1 MRNKTKFSAIV
12 RVAVLEWTVSRMY
25 ETNIS
30 DKYTEL
36 SNRIDDSFYAV
47 EQVRE
52 REKGLTLEISDL
64 KKELIR
70 LQAEEETNRKVN
82 KILTGTQVGLCILLL
97 LLKLL

>member
-1 MRNKTKFSAIV
+1 
-12 RVAVLEWTVSRMY
+12 MY

-30 DKYTEL
+30 DKYTDL
-36 SNRIDDSFYAV
+36 SNRIDNAFYAV
-47 EQVRE
+47 ECVKE

-70 LQAEEETNRKVN
+70 LQAEEDTNRKVS

-97 LLKLL
+97 LLKFI

>member
-1 MRNKTKFSAIV
+1 
-12 RVAVLEWTVSRMY
+12 MY

-30 DKYTEL
+30 DKYTDL
-36 SNRIDDSFYAV
+36 NNRIDDAFYAV
-47 EQVRE
+47 EYVKE
-52 REKGLTLEISDL
+52 REKGITLEISDL

>member
-1 MRNKTKFSAIV
+1 MS
-12 RVAVLEWTVSRMY
+12 RVY

-30 DKYTEL
+30 DKYT
-36 SNRIDDSFYAV
+36 D
-47 EQVRE
+47 
-52 REKGLTLEISDL
+52 EISDL

-97 LLKLL
+97 LLKFI

>member
-1 MRNKTKFSAIV
+1 
-12 RVAVLEWTVSRMY
+12 MY

-30 DKYTEL
+30 DKYTEIN
-36 SNRIDDSFYAV
+36 NRIDDAFYAV
-47 EQVRE
+47 EYVKE

-64 KKELIR
+64 KQELIR

-97 LLKLL
+97 LLKFL

>member
-1 MRNKTKFSAIV
+1 MSQTGNLYQDRQ
-12 RVAVLEWTVSRMY
+12 RTVSRMY

-30 DKYTEL
+30 DKYTDL
-36 SNRIDDSFYAV
+36 NNRIDDAFYAV
-47 EQVRE
+47 EYVKE
-52 REKGLTLEISDL
+52 REKGITLEISDL

-97 LLKLL
+97 LLKFL

>member
-1 MRNKTKFSAIV
+1 
-12 RVAVLEWTVSRMY
+12 MY
-25 ETNIS
+25 EDYIS

-36 SNRIDDSFYAV
+36 NNRIDDAFYAV
-47 EQVRE
+47 EYVKE

-70 LQAEEETNRKVN
+70 LQAEEETNRLVY

-97 LLKLL
+97 VLKFL

>member
-1 MRNKTKFSAIV
+1 MSQTGNLYQEHQR
-12 RVAVLEWTVSRMY
+12 TVSRMY

-36 SNRIDDSFYAV
+36 NNRIDDAFYAV
-47 EQVRE
+47 EQVKE

-97 LLKLL
+97 LLKFL

>member
-1 MRNKTKFSAIV
+1 
-12 RVAVLEWTVSRMY
+12 MY

-30 DKYTEL
+30 DKYTSL
-36 SNRIDDSFYAV
+36 NNRIDDAFYAV
-47 EQVRE
+47 EYVKE

-70 LQAEEETNRKVN
+70 LQAEEETNRLVN

-97 LLKLL
+97 VLKFL

>member
-1 MRNKTKFSAIV
+1 
-12 RVAVLEWTVSRMY
+12 MY

-30 DKYTEL
+30 DKYTVL
-36 SNRIDDSFYAV
+36 NNRIDDAFYAV
-47 EQVRE
+47 EYVKD
-52 REKGLTLEISDL
+52 REKGITLEISDL

-82 KILTGTQVGLCILLL
+82 KILTGIQVGLCILLL

>member
-1 MRNKTKFSAIV
+1 MYLVSALT
-12 RVAVLEWTVSRMY
+12 AAQEWTVKTMY

-30 DKYTEL
+30 DRYTDL
-36 SNRIDDSFYAV
+36 NNRIDDAFYAV
-47 EQVRE
+47 EYVKE

-64 KKELIR
+64 KEELIR

-97 LLKLL
+97 LLKFL

>member
-1 MRNKTKFSAIV
+1 MH
-12 RVAVLEWTVSRMY
+12 

-30 DKYTEL
+30 DKYTEIN
-36 SNRIDDSFYAV
+36 NRIDDAFYAV
-47 EQVRE
+47 EYVKE

-97 LLKLL
+97 ILKLL